1 MDKLESN
8 LVGGLPSLISMEK
21 SCIKKLIKRMTI
33 LLLLLSLGISVSS
46 YCEVPG
52 GHERLFEETYRYAL
66 IVPDPTSNENLIPI
80 SYVVRFDS
88 IQHNYTL
95 LDSIYSRSIS
105 AADSNV
111 IVYVDIGEEYTYLVA
126 LSLSPTIDR
135 DTLLMMKND
144 DPSNWL
150 NSGPRMLFALTDS
163 ILVLPKRISLNLGVE
178 IIRILPNFNWEVKLT
193 IPNIRSVSM
202 AHDFTQVLMCLD
214 SNFNNK
220 FSVGSVIVYD
230 LALDTIYELS
240 ELGDSNYVAKR
251 RSRESQTFVLEKRNR
266 QTAIWA
272 YPKEGKPIKIT
283 DNEANEMIT
292 TFSLYYNRLFLIMKD
307 DSNPSRVRYPTRNI
321 YD

>member
-1 MDKLESN
+1 
-8 LVGGLPSLISMEK
+8 
-21 SCIKKLIKRMTI
+21 MTI

-52 GHERLFEETYRYAL
+52 GNERLFEETYRYAL
-66 IVPDPTSNENLIPI
+66 IVPHPIRNDDLIPL

-95 LDSIYSRSIS
+95 LDSIYSQSII
-105 AADSNV
+105 AADSNA
-111 IVYVDIGEEYTYLVA
+111 IVYIDIGEEYTCLIV

-150 NSGPRMLFALTDS
+150 NSGPKMLFALTDS
-163 ILVLPKRISLNLGVE
+163 ILVLPKGNSLNVDVE

-202 AHDFTQVLMCLD
+202 SHDFTQVLVCLD
-214 SNFNNK
+214 SCYKSNF
-220 FSVGSVIVYD
+220 SAGSIIIYE
-230 LALDTIYELS
+230 LALDSLYGLK
-240 ELGDSNYVAKR
+240 ELGVSNFIAKR
-251 RSRESQTFVLEKRNR
+251 RSRDSHIFVLKKHER
-266 QTAIWA
+266 QTDIWK
-272 YPKEGKPIKIT
+272 YSKDGKPIKIAEYNN
-283 DNEANEMIT
+283 NELIN
-292 TFSLYYNRLFLIMKD
+292 TFSLYYNRVFLIMRD
-307 DSNPSRVRYPTRNI
+307 DSDPSNVRYPTRNI